1 MPLDAIF
8 LHALT
13 RELKG
18 ELLGVRID
26 KVQQPTRDQIVLLLR
41 GSKRLLINAG
51 TNQPRLQLTGELR
64 ENPAEPPM
72 FCMLLRKHLVGG
84 RILSLEQPDL
94 ERVVLMHIES
104 TNELGQSGRRTLV
117 LEAMGRRSN
126 LLLLDENEMIIECLR
141 RTEFGIGGGRAL
153 LPGLKYSL
161 PEPLE
166 RCSLK
171 KAPDI
176 LPLPDTASEEPLE
189 RYLTNAYLGVSPLIA
204 RELAYLAAG
213 ESDVRCCTLS
223 DAQREALAG
232 ELSSTAQRIRENE
245 FAPTLLFKDGAPFDF
260 TYRPIAQYGTF
271 VEQKSYPSFSS
282 LLDAFYG
289 ERERREIAARRS
301 QELTKAATT
310 ARERNRRKLEN
321 LKKEYSASLERDTLR
336 LYGELITANL
346 YRIERGAKK
355 LEAENYYEDG
365 CPLLSIPLDP
375 LLTPQQNAAKYY
387 KRYNKAKTAEFHLR
401 EQIEKAE
408 REISYLESVLQE
420 IAQGESEQEFID
432 IRRELQ
438 ETGYLKRGTE
448 KKALK
453 RSFAPR
459 EFRTTSDLR
468 VLVGRS
474 NSQNDELTKKA
485 DKRDLW
491 LHTQKIHGSHVI
503 LKTDGLEASEQDIRE
518 AAAIAA
524 YFSQARES
532 GNVPVDYTPVRH
544 VKKPAGARPGMVIY
558 DTYRTLYVDPKEPK
572 K

>member
-13 RELKG
+13 AELKG
-18 ELLGVRID
+18 ELLGARID

-41 GSKRLLINAG
+41 GSKRLLLNAG
-51 TNQPRLQLTGELR
+51 TNQPRLQLTAEVR

-84 RILSLEQPDL
+84 RILSIEQSDL
-94 ERVVLMHIES
+94 ERVVSLQIES

-126 LLLLDENEMIIECLR
+126 LLLLDEEGLIIECLR

-153 LPGLKYSL
+153 LPGLKYTL
-161 PEPLE
+161 PTPLE

-171 KAPDI
+171 AENDA
-176 LPLPDTASEEPLE
+176 LPLPDEASEETLE
-189 RYLTNAYLGVSPLIA
+189 RFLTNAYLGISPLIA
-204 RELAYLAAG
+204 RELSYLACG
-213 ESDVRCCTLS
+213 ESDARCCTLS
-223 DAQREALAG
+223 SSQRQALSR
-232 ELSSTAQRIRENE
+232 ELSATAERIREGSFE
-245 FAPTLLFKDGAPFDF
+245 PTLLLKDGAPFDF
-260 TYRPIAQYGTF
+260 TYRPIAQYGSF
-271 VEQKSYPSFSS
+271 VTQQHFPSFSQ

-289 ERERREIAARRS
+289 ERGRREIAARRS

-321 LKKEYSASLERDTLR
+321 LKKEYAASLERDTLR

-346 YRIERGAKK
+346 YRIERGDKL
-355 LEAENYYEDG
+355 LEAENYYDEAL
-365 CPLLSIPLDP
+365 PLVTIPLDP

-420 IAQGESEQEFID
+420 IAQSESEQEFID

-438 ETGYLKRGTE
+438 ETGYLKRGAE

-459 EFRTTSDLR
+459 EFRTSSGLR

-474 NSQNDELTKKA
+474 NTQNDELTKKA

-503 LKTDGLEASEQDIRE
+503 LKTEGQEASEQDILE

-524 YFSQARES
+524 HFSQARES
-532 GNVPVDYTPVRH
+532 AGVPVDFTPVRH
-544 VKKPAGARPGMVIY
+544 VKKPAGARPGMVVY
-558 DTYRTLYVDPKEPK
+558 DSYRTIYVNPKAPK
-572 K
+572 

>member
-13 RELKG
+13 QELKG

-26 KVQQPTRDQIVLLLR
+26 KVQQPTREQIVLLLR

-51 TNQPRLQLTGELR
+51 TNQPRLQLTAELR

-84 RILSLEQPDL
+84 RILAIEQPDL
-94 ERVVLMHIES
+94 ERVVLLHIES

-126 LLLLDENEMIIECLR
+126 LLLLDENEVIIECLR

-153 LPGLKYSL
+153 LPGLKYTL
-161 PEPLE
+161 PEPLA

-171 KAPDI
+171 GEYDA
-176 LPLPDTASEEPLE
+176 LPLPEEASEEPLE
-189 RYLTNAYLGVSPLIA
+189 RFLSNAYLGISPLIA
-204 RELAYLAAG
+204 RELAYGCSG
-213 ESDVRCCTLS
+213 ESDTRCCTL
-223 DAQREALAG
+223 DAAQRDALTQA
-232 ELSSTAQRIRENE
+232 LSATAERIRENSFE
-245 FAPTLLFKDGAPFDF
+245 PTLLLKDGAPFDF
-260 TYRPIAQYGTF
+260 TYRPIAQYGGF
-271 VEQKSYPSFSS
+271 VTQQSFPSFSL

-289 ERERREIAARRS
+289 EKERREIATRRS

-321 LKKEYSASLERDTLR
+321 LKKEYAASLERDTLR
-336 LYGELITANL
+336 LYGELVTANF
-346 YRIERGAKK
+346 YRIKRGDKL
-355 LEAENYYEDG
+355 LEAENYYDETL
-365 CPLLSIPLDP
+365 PTVSIPLDP
-375 LLTPQQNAAKYY
+375 LLTPQQNAAKYF

-420 IAQGESEQEFID
+420 IAQSESEQEFAD

-438 ETGYLKRGTE
+438 ETGYLKRGAE
-448 KKALK
+448 KKSVK

-459 EFRTTSDLR
+459 EFRTASGLR

-474 NSQNDELTKKA
+474 NTQNDELTKKA

-503 LKTDGLEASEQDIRE
+503 LKTEGIDASPQDILE

-524 YFSQARES
+524 YYSQARES
-532 GNVPVDYTPVRH
+532 GSVPVDYTPVRH
-544 VKKPAGARPGMVIY
+544 VKKPAGARPGMVVY
-558 DTYRTLYVDPKEPK
+558 DTYRTLYVDPQKPK
-572 K
+572 